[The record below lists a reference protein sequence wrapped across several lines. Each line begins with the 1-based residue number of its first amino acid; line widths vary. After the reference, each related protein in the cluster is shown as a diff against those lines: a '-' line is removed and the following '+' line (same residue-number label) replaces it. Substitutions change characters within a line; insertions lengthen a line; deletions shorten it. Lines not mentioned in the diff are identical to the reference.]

1 MSSSAIALLTTGRI
15 SIRCDDDGAVVDS
28 VAAPAAPAAVAN
40 NVSTSPAAR
49 TGAGEESSALRMRP
63 NVPGALAPRNL
74 TRVSFWR

>member
-1 MSSSAIALLTTGRI
+1 MSSSAIALLTTGRV
-15 SIRCDDDGAVVDS
+15 SIRCDDDGAVDS